1 MSIKNFFALIFIVSL
16 SVFLYTKFYPEFQ
29 STTTEDKVVKQDK
42 TTQIY
47 TQRPRVPS
55 ISIENSF
62 SIDENFIL
70 ISSLIASILSFFGFI
85 ISSYYAMKGHRRDE
99 ELFNLRKEKERLEME
114 KLQEEIRAL
123 QRGEF

>member
-29 STTTEDKVVKQDK
+29 STATDKIVKRDK
-42 TTQIY
+42 TTQTY
-47 TQRPRVPS
+47 TQKPHIPS

-62 SIDENFIL
+62 SSDENFVL

-85 ISSYYAMKGHRRDE
+85 ISSYYAMKGHKRDE
-99 ELFNLRKEKERLEME
+99 ELFSLRREKERLEME

-123 QRGEF
+123 QRGEI